1 MSMQRYGRVDKDGN
15 LQVSKVD
22 VAYLRERE
30 ITREIAEA
38 KPPPNMKMKPIQFAA
53 IPRFDQESEAVYQA
67 GAIDRKDYI
76 EVGVEVREVK
86 QEDGFDDGFDD
97 EIKDPVARK

>member
-22 VAYLRERE
+22 VAYLKERE

-38 KPPPNMKMKPIQFAA
+38 KPPPNMKPIQFAP

-67 GAIDRKDYI
+67 GAVDRKDYI